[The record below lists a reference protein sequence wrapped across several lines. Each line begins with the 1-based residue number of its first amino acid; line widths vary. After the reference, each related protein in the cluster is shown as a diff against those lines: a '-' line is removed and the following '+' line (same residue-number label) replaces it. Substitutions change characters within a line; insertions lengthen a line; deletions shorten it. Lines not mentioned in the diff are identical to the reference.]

1 MRLTEMIRMDR
12 IYSVTNLQDRSKTKT
27 LVFTITNL
35 VITNRNS
42 EGFYKTLQCV
52 NFLRFLDGW
61 PLTSVILPTQKHS
74 MNSFD
79 LKTQS
84 GRLRL
89 IIAET
94 GMTQSRFGEEVG
106 ISKQQVSNI
115 LSGERDV
122 SDPVALV
129 IEHRFG
135 FRKDWLLMK
144 NGPQKNKMNAFDIA
158 ALDAENTF
166 HRKLDR
172 TSGVRK
178 MIKDFF
184 LLSPKDQKMIIDMI
198 GRLLKGKK

>member
-1 MRLTEMIRMDR
+1 
-12 IYSVTNLQDRSKTKT
+12 
-27 LVFTITNL
+27 
-35 VITNRNS
+35 
-42 EGFYKTLQCV
+42 
-52 NFLRFLDGW
+52 
-61 PLTSVILPTQKHS
+61 

-129 IEHRFG
+129 IEHKFG

-178 MIKDFF
+178 MI
-184 LLSPKDQKMIIDMI
+184 IDMI